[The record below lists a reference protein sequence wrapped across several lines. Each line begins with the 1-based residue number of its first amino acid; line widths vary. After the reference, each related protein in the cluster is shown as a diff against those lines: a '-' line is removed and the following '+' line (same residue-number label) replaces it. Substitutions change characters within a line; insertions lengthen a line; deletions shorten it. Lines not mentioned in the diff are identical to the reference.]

1 LRLGSGPLALAGFF
15 LPWAH
20 GSGVLSASEFSGF
33 GLVGFAG
40 RLQALDLTPAQDWA
54 LWLIRLAIL
63 GVAVAGAWQ
72 TVLAPWHRR
81 HPGYPVSGWYL
92 VVTAVVCLVIG
103 ALRAGIEAPP
113 SGNGLIAVAAVLY
126 LVGRG
131 ATELG
136 SERHHP
142 PRTSGDQ

>member
-1 LRLGSGPLALAGFF
+1 LRLGSGPTALTGFF

-20 GSGVLSASEFSGF
+20 GSGVLSANEFSGF

-54 LWLIRLAIL
+54 LWLVRLAIL

-81 HPGYPVSGWYL
+81 HPGYPISGWYL
-92 VVTAVVCLVIG
+92 VAAAVICLGVG
-103 ALRAGIEAPP
+103 GLRAGIEAPP
-113 SGNGLIAVAAVLY
+113 SGLGLLAVAALLY
-126 LVGRG
+126 LVGLG
-131 ATELG
+131 ATEPGPEQGL
-136 SERHHP
+136 P
-142 PRTSGDQ
+142 